1 MNNTQLVAI
10 ARALKKKLNVVVR
23 EIAVSDAGGAAA
35 AFAMLQGLEKDLETR
50 RARALGSVGM

>member
-1 MNNTQLVAI
+1 MNNTQLVAM